1 MTFDDS
7 KFRPSLLFR
16 SAHFNTI
23 YPNRKRKV
31 EGVNYTRKRLTTWDN
46 DFVDLDFSKIGSKQL
61 VLVLHGLEGNSDRQY
76 ARGMVKMANQRGFD
90 AMVFNQRSC
99 SGEMNLLPTSYHSGK
114 SDDLKFVIEEIAK
127 DYESIFLVGF
137 SLGGN
142 ILLKYLGEQGS
153 IVLKKIKK
161 AVAISVPVDLSD
173 SAIQLAK
180 RQNWIYMRRFLKT
193 LKAKTTKKMQQFEAL
208 SISIDELNSCNSF
221 IDFDNLYTAPVHG
234 FKDANDYWKQASSKQ
249 FLNDIALP
257 TLLVNALD
265 DPFLGKHCYPYQEAK
280 LNKQLELITPKHGG
294 HVGFGESFNIENP
307 LWTEGLVMQF
317 FTS

>member
-153 IVLKKIKK
+153 IVLKT
-161 AVAISVPVDLSD
+161 
-173 SAIQLAK
+173 
-180 RQNWIYMRRFLKT
+180 N
-193 LKAKTTKKMQQFEAL
+193 
-208 SISIDELNSCNSF
+208 
-221 IDFDNLYTAPVHG
+221 
-234 FKDANDYWKQASSKQ
+234 
-249 FLNDIALP
+249 
-257 TLLVNALD
+257 
-265 DPFLGKHCYPYQEAK
+265 
-280 LNKQLELITPKHGG
+280 
-294 HVGFGESFNIENP
+294 
-307 LWTEGLVMQF
+307 
-317 FTS
+317 

>member
-1 MTFDDS
+1 
-7 KFRPSLLFR
+7 
-16 SAHFNTI
+16 
-23 YPNRKRKV
+23 
-31 EGVNYTRKRLTTWDN
+31 
-46 DFVDLDFSKIGSKQL
+46 
-61 VLVLHGLEGNSDRQY
+61 
-76 ARGMVKMANQRGFD
+76 
-90 AMVFNQRSC
+90 
-99 SGEMNLLPTSYHSGK
+99 
-114 SDDLKFVIEEIAK
+114 
-127 DYESIFLVGF
+127 
-137 SLGGN
+137 
-142 ILLKYLGEQGS
+142 
-153 IVLKKIKK
+153 
-161 AVAISVPVDLSD
+161 
-173 SAIQLAK
+173 
-180 RQNWIYMRRFLKT
+180 MRRFLKT

-307 LWTEGLVMQF
+307 LWTEGLAMQF

>member
-1 MTFDDS
+1 
-7 KFRPSLLFR
+7 
-16 SAHFNTI
+16 
-23 YPNRKRKV
+23 
-31 EGVNYTRKRLTTWDN
+31 LTTWDN

-153 IVLKKIKK
+153 IVLKQIKK

-307 LWTEGLVMQF
+307 LWTEGLAMQF